1 MNSDYIKGFGGAML
15 AYVILL
21 PLSIF
26 AYRSVDN
33 AALRALIA
41 LAPVL
46 PIGLGLV
53 VIRRRIRGL
62 DELERRIHFEA
73 VVFAFCAT
81 AVLTFAYGLL
91 ENVDFP
97 RIDLTWILPLMI
109 ALWALGQAIARRRY
123 A

>member
-1 MNSDYIKGFGGAML
+1 MNSFVKGFGGAML

-33 AALRALIA
+33 AALKALIA

-46 PIGLGLV
+46 PIALGLV

-62 DELERRIHFEA
+62 DERERRIQFEA
-73 VVFAFCAT
+73 MVFAFAAT
-81 AVLTFAYGLL
+81 ALLTFAYGLL
-91 ENVDFP
+91 EDVDFP
-97 RIDLTWILPLMI
+97 RIDLTWILPFMT
-109 ALWALGQAIARRRY
+109 ALWALGQAIARRHY
-123 A
+123 S

>member
-1 MNSDYIKGFGGAML
+1 MNSFVKGFGGVML

-33 AALRALIA
+33 AALKALIA

-46 PIGLGLV
+46 PIALGLV
-53 VIRRRIRGL
+53 VILRRIRGL
-62 DELERRIHFEA
+62 DELERRIQLEA
-73 VVFAFCAT
+73 VVFAFGAT

-91 ENVDFP
+91 EDVDFP
-97 RIDLTWILPLMI
+97 RIDLTWILPFMT

-123 A
+123 S

>member
-1 MNSDYIKGFGGAML
+1 MNSFVKGFGGAML

-33 AALRALIA
+33 AALKALIA

-46 PIGLGLV
+46 PI
-53 VIRRRIRGL
+53 
-62 DELERRIHFEA
+62 
-73 VVFAFCAT
+73 
-81 AVLTFAYGLL
+81 
-91 ENVDFP
+91 
-97 RIDLTWILPLMI
+97 
-109 ALWALGQAIARRRY
+109 ALGPCSHRSMRDPRSARGRPLPFSFLQVREKPS